1 MEIAQRDIMLNKM
14 KEKVNKNQQYLEE
27 RFKKL
32 ENDKNKDS
40 HSIELHNN
48 YKKHF
53 DNIKLIKENQTKAF
67 EDIQKHLDKIS
78 KQLSKNSTL
87 LEEAKYDKKKILDEI
102 YKLNK

>member
-1 MEIAQRDIMLNKM
+1 MEIAKREIMLNKM
-14 KEKVNKNQQYLEE
+14 KEKVNKNQQYLQE

-40 HSIELHNN
+40 YSIQLHNN

-78 KQLSKNSTL
+78 KQLSKNSSL

>member
-1 MEIAQRDIMLNKM
+1 MEIAKREIMLNKM

-40 HSIELHNN
+40 YSIELHNN

-53 DNIKLIKENQTKAF
+53 DNIKTIKENQTKAF
-67 EDIQKHLDKIS
+67 ENIQKHLDKIS
-78 KQLSKNSTL
+78 KELTNNSTL
-87 LEEAKYDKKKILDEI
+87 LEEAKYDKNKILDEI